1 MKSLHV
7 LQALIA
13 GWFALT
19 CAGGSSRAQ
28 TPAGDPTPASG
39 GPVDPA
45 LIEDLVIANHVLAG
59 HGVLD
64 AFGHVSIRHP
74 GNADRF
80 LMSRSLA
87 PALVTAAD
95 LLEYDLDGNAVDAR
109 GRASFLERFIHAEIY
124 KARPDV
130 KAVIHS
136 HSPSVIPFG
145 TTQVP
150 MQPMFHISAFLAP
163 QVPVFEIRKVGGMTD
178 MLVSNAQLGKALAEA
193 LGRGAVV
200 LMRGHGMA
208 VAGPSLPLTV
218 FRAVY
223 TEVNA
228 RLQTQAIEIGGP
240 ITFLAPEESEKS
252 NKLIDQIHLRAWDL
266 WKREEMA
273 RSGK

>member
-19 CAGGSSRAQ
+19 CAGDSSSAQ
-28 TPAGDPTPASG
+28 TPAGNPAPASG

-109 GRASFLERFIHAEIY
+109 GRAGFLERFIHAEIY

-150 MQPMFHISAFLAP
+150 MQPMFHISAFLSP

-193 LGRGAVV
+193 LGGGAVV

-208 VAGPSLPLTV
+208 VTGPSLPLTV
-218 FRAVY
+218 FRAIY

-252 NKLIDQIHLRAWDL
+252 NKVIDQIHLRAWDL
-266 WKREEMA
+266 WKREEVA

>member
-7 LQALIA
+7 LQAVIA

-19 CAGGSSRAQ
+19 CAGGSGSAQ
-28 TPAGDPTPASG
+28 TPAGNPAPASG
-39 GPVDPA
+39 GPVEPA
-45 LIEDLVIANHVLAG
+45 LLEDLVIANHVLAS

-74 GNADRF
+74 GNPDRF

-87 PALVTAAD
+87 PALVAAAD
-95 LLEYDLDGNAVDAR
+95 ILEYDLDGNAVDAR
-109 GRASFLERFIHAEIY
+109 GRTGFLERFIHAEIY

-130 KAVIHS
+130 KVVIHS
-136 HSPSVIPFG
+136 HAPSVIPFG

-150 MQPMFHISAFLAP
+150 MQPMFHISAFLSP
-163 QVPVFEIRKVGGMTD
+163 QVPVFEIRKAGGMTD
-178 MLVSNAQLGKALAEA
+178 MLVSNAQLGKALADA
-193 LGRGAVV
+193 LGKGAVV

-208 VAGPSLPLTV
+208 VAGPALPLTV
-218 FRAVY
+218 FRAIY

-240 ITFLAPEESEKS
+240 ITFLTPEESEKAD
-252 NKLIDQIHLRAWDL
+252 KVIDQVHLRAWDL

>member
-1 MKSLHV
+1 MKSLHL

-13 GWFALT
+13 GWFALA
-19 CAGGSSRAQ
+19 CAGGSSNAQ
-28 TPAGDPTPASG
+28 TATGNPAPVSG
-39 GPVDPA
+39 GSVDPA
-45 LIEDLVIANHVLAG
+45 VLEDLVIANHVLA
-59 HGVLD
+59 HQGVLD
-64 AFGHVSIRHP
+64 AFGHVSVRHP
-74 GNADRF
+74 ANADRF

-87 PALVTAAD
+87 PVLVTAAD
-95 LLEYDLDGNAVDAR
+95 ILEYDLDGNALDAG

-130 KAVIHS
+130 KAVIHA

-150 MQPMFHISAFLAP
+150 MQPMFHISAFLSP

-193 LGRGAVV
+193 LGKGAVV
-200 LMRGHGMA
+200 LMRGHGVA
-208 VAGPSLPLTV
+208 VAGPTLPLTV
-218 FRAVY
+218 FRAIY

-240 ITFLAPEESEKS
+240 ITFLAPEEAEKA
-252 NKLIDQIHLRAWDL
+252 NKVTDQVHLRAWDL
-266 WKREEMA
+266 WKREETA
-273 RSGK
+273 KSSK

>member
-28 TPAGDPTPASG
+28 TATGDAAPASG

-45 LIEDLVIANHVLAG
+45 LLEDLVIANHVLAG

-150 MQPMFHISAFLAP
+150 MQPMFHISAFLSP

-218 FRAVY
+218 FRAIY

-266 WKREEMA
+266 WKREEVA